1 MALGGFNAGTWD
13 ATIPAG
19 SESVGLGDDRL
30 RSVKTTLQQ
39 ALDSEHVWPSGGGIV
54 GQHRAGSAR
63 AFYGLQSQLSSS
75 SASVVADGSMMVTSD
90 TTRLFSTGAFG
101 VAMLGAGPKALSLDT
116 TAGMTFAPQN
126 VRWAME
132 VGVTSMG
139 SAIVVVFPNSGFS
152 GMPFLQVSVYTQPTD
167 LVAGPS
173 RVFKLHVLTASGFS
187 GQIVDSTNNVQRDD
201 SAVMWQSVGTRAL

>member
-19 SESVGLGDDRL
+19 GESVGLGDDRL

-132 VGVTSMG
+132 VGVVASPSSVHT
-139 SAIVVVFPNSGFS
+139 VTFPSSGFS
-152 GMPFLQVSVYTQPTD
+152 GIPFLQVSIYTQVQGANDP
-167 LVAGPS
+167 G
-173 RVFKLHVLTASGFS
+173 RCFKLHSLNQAQFVGS
-187 GQIVDSTNNVQRDD
+187 IVIAENGDAAVAGIMWMST
-201 SAVMWQSVGTRAL
+201 GTRAL

>member
-13 ATIPAG
+13 TTIPAG
-19 SESVGLGDDRL
+19 GESVGLGENRIQ
-30 RSVKTTLQQ
+30 SVKTTLQQ
-39 ALDSEHVWPSGGGIV
+39 ALDSEHVWPSAGGII
-54 GQHRAGSAR
+54 GQHRAGSTR
-63 AFYGLQSQLSSS
+63 AFYGTQSQV
-75 SASVVADGSMMVTSD
+75 SASTTSEAGNGGMMLTSD
-90 TTRLFSTGAFG
+90 STRLFNSGVFG
-101 VAMLGAGPKALSLDT
+101 KSLLGAGPGSLSLDT

-152 GMPFLQVSVYTQPTD
+152 GMPFLQVSVYTQPTA